1 MIPINGF
8 FEYGIMALSGAVGAV
23 GLTIWTLAS
32 NQTNESKENVV
43 KSDVEISPSEVFQ
56 YKKAA

>member
-8 FEYGIMALSGAVGAV
+8 LEYGIMALLGAAGMV

-32 NQTNESKENVV
+32 PQTKQSKVISLIPQV
-43 KSDVEISPSEVFQ
+43 KISDPEAFQ

>member
-8 FEYGIMALSGAVGAV
+8 FEYGIMALLGGVGMV

-32 NQTNESKENVV
+32 NQATESKEIIL
-43 KSDVEISPSEVFQ
+43 KSDEEISDLEVFQ

>member
-8 FEYGIMALSGAVGAV
+8 FEYGIMALLGGVGTI
-23 GLTIWTLAS
+23 GLTIWFLAS
-32 NQTNESKENVV
+32 NSMNESKEIIV
-43 KSDVEISPSEVFQ
+43 KSDIETPKSEASQ